1 MFISMVSSKRIAYL
15 AILVFF
21 LFLAKTSFPEPLP
34 GGQQKPDALI
44 KEGIE
49 LYNSGQYEDA
59 IIMLKQATG
68 LTKDKRLLSD
78 AFFCLSL
85 CYFQLGDLEDTKEFI
100 RKTIEVEPKRKID
113 ENRYAPE
120 FYALFTELSTLKP
133 EPVPKKTKTEV
144 LTSEG
149 RQKRPGGGI
158 KWGRIALIG
167 VAVIVAAAGVY
178 LFVLMPKTGKIQ
190 VNSNPEGAQIHL
202 DGTDTGKKTNSI
214 LEDVSPGDHTVKLV
228 KDGYMDYEQKVSVK
242 KGKTETLN
250 IHLTPMLIKVT
261 QPDAASI
268 WPKGRTAEIKWETTS
283 STRLK
288 TFQGAGRFTNM
299 TDGSS
304 YLRRLGSFRARDTIW
319 RGSRTGG
326 SEAEGLKSRS
336 ANASGKSNSNLER
349 FASSNLNRPETRL
362 GSQDIRAQGLYI
374 NPQQSQTQSAN
385 KQDPFFGKTAIKSQA
400 LDITQV
406 NIDLYKGAE
415 KKETIASATE
425 NDGNHSWEVPTTLPD
440 GTDYKVRVS
449 CSTAPEVF
457 DDSDPFSIQEGNI
470 NITMPTLDKVWGKGA
485 TKEIEWASTFSTSEK
500 VAIDLL
506 KGTDFA
512 SQIVP
517 STENDGSFSWKIS
530 SSADFEEYWDY
541 RIRITLASDADVKG
555 ESPSFIIT
563 NLKYGNIYERQL
575 NPNIGTNGITV
586 DGDENIHMVATN
598 IGTVGRFRPADIM
611 IVGAYAAGLNQPG
624 GIVAD
629 TMRGRIYVAD
639 TGNSQI
645 QQFDYLGNPIK
656 KTDPGV
662 LAKPYDI
669 AVSSSGDVY
678 VTDNENKRVQQF
690 SSSLVYTAEWT
701 IDITPLGIACDP
713 DSSRNSIYITDEG
726 KNEVYVYTLQG
737 EPVTNWPVDVG
748 TCRGITVDK
757 WGFVYV
763 TDVSNNRFLK
773 FTPKGILCYENG
785 DKHAFDRPMD
795 ICIDPDGRVLVTSWN
810 DSRIVRLQ

>member
-100 RKTIEVEPKRKID
+100 RKTIEVEPKKKID

-120 FYALFTELSTLKP
+120 YYALFLALSTESP
-133 EPVPKKTKTEV
+133 TPVKGSETRV
-144 LTSEG
+144 VSSEG

-167 VAVIVAAAGVY
+167 VAVILVGVGVY
-178 LFVLMPKTGKIQ
+178 FFVLRPKTGNIDVK
-190 VNSNPEGAQIHL
+190 STPDGAQIFL
-202 DGTDTGKKTNSI
+202 DGADTGKKTNAI
-214 LEDVSPGDHTVKLV
+214 LEDVSLGNHTVKLV
-228 KDGYMDYEQKVSVK
+228 KDGYEVHEENVSVQR
-242 KGKTETLN
+242 GKTAGIN
-250 IHLTPMLIKVT
+250 AHLSPTPIKVT
-261 QPDAASI
+261 QPDAAST

-283 STRLK
+283 STRMK
-288 TFQGAGRFTNM
+288 TFQGASRFTNM

-319 RGSRTGG
+319 RGIRTGG

-336 ANASGKSNSNLER
+336 ATASGKSNSNLER

-362 GSQDIRAQGLYI
+362 GSQDIKAQGLYV
-374 NPQQSQTQSAN
+374 NPQQSQSQSAN

-400 LDITQV
+400 LDIAQV

-415 KKETIASATE
+415 KKETIASATD

-470 NITMPTLDKVWGKGA
+470 KITMPTLDKVWGKGV
-485 TKEIEWASTFSTSEK
+485 TKEIQWTSSFPANER
-500 VAIDLL
+500 VAIDLM
-506 KGTDFA
+506 KGTEFVQ
-512 SQIVP
+512 QIEAN
-517 STENDGSFSWKIS
+517 TKNDGSHPWTIPSD
-530 SSADFEEYWDY
+530 ADFEEYWDY

-555 ESPSFIIT
+555 ESPSFTIT
-563 NLKYGNIYERQL
+563 KITYVVEIDRTLPYYEPHGVTVDNAGNVWVAQTNGNQLHNLG
-575 NPNIGTNGITV
+575 PNINYPGTGYY
-586 DGDENIHMVATN
+586 D
-598 IGTVGRFRPADIM
+598 F
-611 IVGAYAAGLNQPG
+611 NQPKGIASQG
-624 GIVAD
+624 GYLYLVDSGYNRIMRIDSSGTRYPKDGSPD
-629 TMRGRIYVAD
+629 TSFV
-639 TGNSQI
+639 
-645 QQFDYLGNPIK
+645 NPY
-656 KTDPGV
+656 G
-662 LAKPYDI
+662 I
-669 AVSSSGDVY
+669 AVDADYNVY
-678 VTDNENKRVQQF
+678 VTDGNNRVQKFYWGTSF
-690 SSSLVYTAEWT
+690 SYVTQWQAGGN
-701 IDITPLGIACDP
+701 PRGIACDP
-713 DSSRNSIYITDEG
+713 DITRNS
-726 KNEVYVYTLQG
+726 VYVTDGDNKEVHAYSLTG
-737 EPVTNWPVDVG
+737 EEIRTWSIDGNPF
-748 TCRGITVDK
+748 GIAVDK

-763 TDVSNNRFLK
+763 VDANNDRFLK
-773 FTPKGILCYENG
+773 YTPKGILCGAKGGLFQN
-785 DKHAFDRPMD
+785 PID
-795 ICIDPDGRVLVTSWN
+795 IYVDSSGRVLVTDWG